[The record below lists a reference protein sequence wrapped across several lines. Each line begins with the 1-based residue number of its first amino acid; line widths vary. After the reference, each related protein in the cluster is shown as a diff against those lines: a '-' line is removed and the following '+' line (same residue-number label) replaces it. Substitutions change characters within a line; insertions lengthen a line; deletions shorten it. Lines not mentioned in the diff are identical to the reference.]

1 MALTRI
7 VLAWLGCSAW
17 FGLTDVAMSRVRG
30 STVSSRGPLP
40 LWTAL
45 VEGVLFT
52 LFAALW
58 FGSYGPGRGGW
69 ILVFLLMGLLFE
81 LPIRLKDGSQ
91 RGQPGGLAAAA
102 GIGVARWLVAGAIA
116 AAVM

>member
-7 VLAWLGCSAW
+7 LLAWLGCSAW
-17 FGLTDVAMSRVRG
+17 FGLTDVAIARLRG
-30 STVSSRGPLP
+30 STVSARASSQRWPP
-40 LWTAL
+40 V
-45 VEGVLFT
+45 VEGLLFT

-69 ILVFLLMGLLFE
+69 ILVFLLLGLLFE
-81 LPIRLKDGSQ
+81 LPIRLKDGAQ
-91 RGQPGGLAAAA
+91 RSRPQGLAAAA
-102 GIGVARWLVAGAIA
+102 GIGVARWLVAGGIA